1 MRNLKNLVEELD
13 ELFHKHHGQL
23 DTDVF
28 EDMQFKVD
36 QLKQEVDKVES
47 SNRRQQLALEALR
60 LLGIL
65 LSLVTNVTTLLK

>member
-1 MRNLKNLVEELD
+1 MRTLKNLVEELE
-13 ELFHKHHGQL
+13 ELLRKNHGQL

-28 EDMQFKVD
+28 DGMQFKVD

-47 SNRRQQLALEALR
+47 SSKRQHLALEALR

>member
-1 MRNLKNLVEELD
+1 MRNLKNLVQEL
-13 ELFHKHHGQL
+13 EGLLHKTHGQL

-28 EDMQFKVD
+28 DGMQFKVD
-36 QLKQEVDKVES
+36 QLKQEIDKAES
-47 SNRRQQLALEALR
+47 SSKRQQLALEALR